1 MSEKNK
7 KPEFAKYA
15 IAAVAALLIIGV
27 AVTTVMIKAKRKDV
41 IVIDANNNNVEN
53 SDGSASENA
62 EKKDESKSDKS
73 DKTTKSDS
81 EKPEVTKNT
90 GITVDFPIDINKA
103 DLQQLCAIDGVGEST
118 AQRILDYRSSVGVIS
133 SLDMLLNV
141 EGIGKKTLSKLENY
155 LYVADS
161 DKAETTTSAATTV
174 KTSKVTTAS
183 KSEKVTTT
191 PLVTSAK
198 QLSQVNI
205 NTADAVEISNALL
218 ISIERAQKIV
228 DTREK
233 IGGYVTKPE
242 VLLSQAISQSE
253 FVELEKYITI

>member
-1 MSEKNK
+1 MSDKNK

-53 SDGSASENA
+53 SDNSVSENA
-62 EKKDESKSDKS
+62 EKNKESKTDKAE
-73 DKTTKSDS
+73 KTTKANS
-81 EKPEVTKNT
+81 EKPDDTKQT
-90 GITVDFPIDINKA
+90 SAPVSFPIDINKA

-141 EGIGKKTLSKLENY
+141 EGIGKKTLTKLENY
-155 LYVADS
+155 LFVADS
-161 DKAETTTSAATTV
+161 DKAQTTSSTTTS
-174 KTSKVTTAS
+174 KTAKVTTA
-183 KSEKVTTT
+183 

-242 VLLSQAISQSE
+242 VLLSQAITQSE

>member
-1 MSEKNK
+1 MSDKNK

-62 EKKDESKSDKS
+62 EKKGESKSDKS

-81 EKPEVTKNT
+81 EKTEGTKNT

-118 AQRILDYRSSVGVIS
+118 AQRILDYRSSVGLIS

-141 EGIGKKTLSKLENY
+141 EGIGKKTLTKLEKY
-155 LYVADS
+155 LFVADS
-161 DKAETTTSAATTV
+161 DKAQTTTSTSTS
-174 KTSKVTTAS
+174 KTAKVTTA
-183 KSEKVTTT
+183 

-218 ISIERAQKIV
+218 ISIEKAQKIV
-228 DTREK
+228 DTRKK

-242 VLLSQAISQSE
+242 VLLSQAITQSE

>member
-1 MSEKNK
+1 MSDKNK

-53 SDGSASENA
+53 SDSLASENA
-62 EKKDESKSDKS
+62 EKNKESKTDKAE
-73 DKTTKSDS
+73 KTTKANS
-81 EKPEVTKNT
+81 EKPDDTKQT
-90 GITVDFPIDINKA
+90 SAPVSFPIDINKA

-155 LYVADS
+155 LFVADS
-161 DKAETTTSAATTV
+161 DKAQTTTSTT
-174 KTSKVTTAS
+174 TSKTA
-183 KSEKVTTT
+183 KVSTA

-198 QLSQVNI
+198 QFSQVNI
-205 NTADAVEISNALL
+205 NTADEVEISNALL

-242 VLLSQAISQSE
+242 VLLSQAITQSE

>member
-1 MSEKNK
+1 MSDKNK
-7 KPEFAKYA
+7 KHEFAKYA

-53 SDGSASENA
+53 SDSLASENA
-62 EKKDESKSDKS
+62 EKNKESKTDKAE
-73 DKTTKSDS
+73 KTTKANS
-81 EKPEVTKNT
+81 EKPDDTKQT
-90 GITVDFPIDINKA
+90 SAPVSFPIDINKA

-118 AQRILDYRSSVGVIS
+118 AQRILDYRSSVGVII

-155 LYVADS
+155 LFVADS
-161 DKAETTTSAATTV
+161 DKAQTTTSTTTS
-174 KTSKVTTAS
+174 KTAKVTTA
-183 KSEKVTTT
+183 

-198 QLSQVNI
+198 QFSQVNI

-242 VLLSQAISQSE
+242 VLLSQAITQSE